1 MTTARLGD
9 IATARGGDKGDTCNI
24 CVFVTKETDYQ
35 AVRAQLTAERVAAAY
50 PRLFRGPVKRYA
62 VDHLMVLN
70 FVIANGLEGGV
81 NASLNLDTHGKSA
94 RRWLCRKQFT
104 IICGGDRRCVYGQSL
119 RTGSRSSASKSRT
132 RSRRARKS

>member
-81 NASLNLDTHGKSA
+81 NASLNLDTHGKSFSY
-94 RRWLCRKQFT
+94 LLLDLEIDLQ
-104 IICGGDRRCVYGQSL
+104 GDGYAAINSPSFVEETEDASM
-119 RTGSRSSASKSRT
+119 GSR
-132 RSRRARKS
+132 

>member
-81 NASLNLDTHGKSA
+81 NASLNLDTHGKSFSY
-94 RRWLCRKQFT
+94 LLLDLEIDLQ
-104 IICGGDRRCVYGQSL
+104 GDGYAANNSPSFVEETEDASM
-119 RTGSRSSASKSRT
+119 GSR
-132 RSRRARKS
+132 